1 MSRLFLLRHG
11 QSVWNKENRFTGFV
25 DVDLSEK
32 GQKEALAA
40 GEVLKGQSFDVV
52 FVSVLKRAEETADI
66 VLSVLGKDDCPRIAD
81 AALNERHYGD
91 LQGMN
96 KDEARARFGVEQVHI
111 WRRSYDIAPPGG
123 ESLKQTCERVIPYYK
138 STIEPRLMRGEN
150 VLIVA
155 HGNSLRGLLKELE
168 GLNDEEI
175 VGVEIPT
182 GVPISFD
189 IDASGRASNKIIMR
203 PKEIL

>member
-11 QSVWNKENRFTGFV
+11 ESVWNKENRFTGFV
-25 DVDLSEK
+25 DVDLSDK
-32 GQKEALAA
+32 GEQEARRA
-40 GEVLKGQSFDVV
+40 GEVLKGQPVDIV
-52 FVSVLKRAEETADI
+52 FVSALKRAAHTADI
-66 VLSVLGKDDCPRIAD
+66 ALSAMEHLSCPKVVD

-96 KDEARARFGVEQVHI
+96 KDEARKQFGVDQVHV
-111 WRRSYDIAPPGG
+111 WRRSYDVAPPGG
-123 ESLKQTCERVIPYYK
+123 ESLKQTCERVIPYYRG
-138 STIEPRLMRGEN
+138 SILPRLMRGEN

-168 GLNDEEI
+168 GLSDEEI
-175 VGVEIPT
+175 VNMEIPT

-189 IDASGRASNKIIMR
+189 VDASGKASNKIIMNT
-203 PKEIL
+203 KESL